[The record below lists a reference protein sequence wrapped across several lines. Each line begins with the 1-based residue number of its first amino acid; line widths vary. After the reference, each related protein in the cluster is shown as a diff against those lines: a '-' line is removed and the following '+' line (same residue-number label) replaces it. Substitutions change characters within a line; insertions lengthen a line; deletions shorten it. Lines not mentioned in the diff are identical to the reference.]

1 MTKTRAS
8 IFDDPGELDVS
19 GFEPKPA
26 PDQTAPPPE
35 AVKAVSEAANFRS
48 RDPAPASKKAPKREP
63 RRYRTGRN
71 QQFNVKAK
79 QETIDLYYA
88 ITDQQGWV
96 LGETLEKAL
105 AALQRELASPEQ
117 GRGGC

>member
-1 MTKTRAS
+1 MSKQPSS
-8 IFDDPGELDVS
+8 IFADPGELDVP
-19 GFEPKPA
+19 GFDPNPA
-26 PDQTAPPPE
+26 PAKAAPPPE

-48 RDPAPASKKAPKREP
+48 RDPAPAGKKAPKREP

-96 LGETLEKAL
+96 LGETLEEAL
-105 AALQRELASPEQ
+105 AALQRELASQEQ